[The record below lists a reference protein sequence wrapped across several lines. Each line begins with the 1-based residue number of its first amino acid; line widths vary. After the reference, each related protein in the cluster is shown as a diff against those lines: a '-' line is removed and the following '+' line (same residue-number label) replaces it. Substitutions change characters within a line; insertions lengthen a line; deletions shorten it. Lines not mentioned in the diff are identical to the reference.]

1 MIQIG
6 DVSNVIPAAEVI
18 FLAGIPDISGE
29 NTIFFYD
36 RYTQE
41 IWFRQHES
49 PTLSLRNDTYTN
61 INIMQGTMIVNY
73 DAETI
78 LNGANYLMIK
88 NRNKWYYC
96 YLTGAV
102 QNSVNSSTVSFEV
115 DALQTYLFDYGIVQA
130 YIEREHVTNDTVQN
144 IYTGRSALKD
154 QLECG
159 DYIVDERVTNRL
171 SGYSVIVWSAQNA
184 SGAQTSSTH
193 YGLYNGVDGHRINR
207 SSYGNDNAFTNA
219 INSYIND
226 LTEGGAGDSI
236 VGICQVPNTFYG
248 TNPYTLTID
257 TPETVDNYTPRNNI
271 LLSYPYTFCV
281 AGSNTGASSELMF
294 ELADTYNVSCLC
306 YYMLS
311 PSPQAIMFPQNY
323 RNLANDVDD
332 AIKIDAYP
340 QCAYAIDSYKAWLAL
355 NSNQINA
362 QYANNLTNYNATMEI
377 AGNNRALADQN
388 MFLNSI
394 GSIGGVIGGLASGNV
409 IGAIGS
415 GVSGITGAIGS
426 QNEANNSYTNAKIQA
441 DASSSMAVRSLNAKM
456 TDAEKMPMT
465 PRGGSGG
472 NAPFQYMFFTGTGR
486 VNAGMGDFFLERRS
500 IKYDQAVR
508 LDNYYDMYGYK
519 VDRLGIPNE
528 DHRLNYWYTKT
539 ASIMLSGVIPYQYMS
554 QIEARYNAGIR
565 WWRSEALFGNY
576 SIDNRTLL
584 EVEPMRLY
592 EPVHFDPQGVKN
604 NVKK

>member
-49 PTLSLRNDTYTN
+49 PTLSSRADTYTN
-61 INIMQGTMIVNY
+61 INIMRGTMMVNY

-78 LNGANYLMIK
+78 LNGANYIMIK
-88 NRNKWYYC
+88 NKNKWYYC
-96 YLTGAV
+96 FLTGVV

-144 IYTGRSALKD
+144 IYTGKSALKD

-159 DYIVDERVTNRL
+159 DYIIDERKTNSL
-171 SGYSVIVWSAQNA
+171 GGYSVIVWSAQNA
-184 SGAQTSSTH
+184 SGSQTSSTH

-207 SSYGNDNAFTNA
+207 SSYGNDNDFANA
-219 INSYIND
+219 INVYIND
-226 LTEGGAGDSI
+226 LTEAGAGNSI

-248 TNPYTLTID
+248 NNPYTLTIN
-257 TPETVDNYTPRNNI
+257 TPDAVDNYTPRNKI

-281 AGSNTGASSELMF
+281 AGSNTGPSSELMF
-294 ELADTYNVSCLC
+294 ELADTYNISCLC

-323 RNLANDVDD
+323 RNLTNDVDD

-355 NSNQINA
+355 NSNQVSA
-362 QYANNLTNYNATMEI
+362 QYVNNLTNYNTAMEI

-388 MFLNSI
+388 TFLNSI
-394 GSIGGVIGGLASGNV
+394 GSLGGVISGLATGNI
-409 IGAIGS
+409 IGAVGS
-415 GVSGITGAIGS
+415 GISGITGAIGS
-426 QNEANNSYTNAKIQA
+426 QISANNSYINTKIQA
-441 DASSSMAVRSLNAKM
+441 SASSAMAVRSLNAKM
-456 TDAEKMPMT
+456 NDAEKMPMT

-472 NAPFQYMFFTGTGR
+472 NAPFQYMFFTGSGTA
-486 VNAGMGDFFLERRS
+486 NAGMGDFFLERRS
-500 IKYDQAVR
+500 IKYEQAVR

-528 DHRLNYWYTKT
+528 DHRVNYWYTKT
-539 ASIMLSGVIPYQYMS
+539 ASIMLSGAIPYQYMS
-554 QIEARYNAGIR
+554 QIETRYNSGLR
-565 WWRSEALFGNY
+565 WWRSEALFGNF

-584 EVEPMRLY
+584 EAEPMRLY

-604 NVKK
+604 HGK

>member
-207 SSYGNDNAFTNA
+207 SSYKNDNAFANA

-236 VGICQVPNTFYG
+236 V
-248 TNPYTLTID
+248 
-257 TPETVDNYTPRNNI
+257 
-271 LLSYPYTFCV
+271 
-281 AGSNTGASSELMF
+281 
-294 ELADTYNVSCLC
+294 
-306 YYMLS
+306 
-311 PSPQAIMFPQNY
+311 
-323 RNLANDVDD
+323 
-332 AIKIDAYP
+332 
-340 QCAYAIDSYKAWLAL
+340 
-355 NSNQINA
+355 
-362 QYANNLTNYNATMEI
+362 
-377 AGNNRALADQN
+377 
-388 MFLNSI
+388 
-394 GSIGGVIGGLASGNV
+394 
-409 IGAIGS
+409 
-415 GVSGITGAIGS
+415 
-426 QNEANNSYTNAKIQA
+426 
-441 DASSSMAVRSLNAKM
+441 
-456 TDAEKMPMT
+456 
-465 PRGGSGG
+465 
-472 NAPFQYMFFTGTGR
+472 
-486 VNAGMGDFFLERRS
+486 
-500 IKYDQAVR
+500 
-508 LDNYYDMYGYK
+508 
-519 VDRLGIPNE
+519 
-528 DHRLNYWYTKT
+528 
-539 ASIMLSGVIPYQYMS
+539 
-554 QIEARYNAGIR
+554 
-565 WWRSEALFGNY
+565 
-576 SIDNRTLL
+576 
-584 EVEPMRLY
+584 
-592 EPVHFDPQGVKN
+592 
-604 NVKK
+604 